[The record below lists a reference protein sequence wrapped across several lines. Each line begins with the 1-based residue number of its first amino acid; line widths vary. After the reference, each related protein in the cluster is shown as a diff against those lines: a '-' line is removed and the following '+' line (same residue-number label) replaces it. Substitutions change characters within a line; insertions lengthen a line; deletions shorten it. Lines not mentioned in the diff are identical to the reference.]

1 MPSRRDQI
9 ALTPAEQRA
18 YLESSHTIILT
29 TLDRHGYPH
38 SVAMW
43 YLAEPDGSVL
53 MTTFRK
59 SQKVKNIERDPR
71 CSLLIEDGRTYPE
84 LKGLL
89 IRGRATID
97 PDTEH
102 VLDALERV
110 NVKYNGLQPAP
121 GLRDAMRGQASK
133 RVLLRITPE
142 RVSSWDHKKLG
153 AGVY

>member
-18 YLESSHTIILT
+18 YLEASHTVILT

-43 YLAEPDGSVL
+43 YVVDPDGAVA

-59 SQKVKNIERDPR
+59 SQKVKNVVRDPR
-71 CSLLIEDGRTYPE
+71 CALLVESGRDYPE

-89 IRGRATID
+89 IRGRAAVD
-97 PDTEH
+97 GDTEH
-102 VLDALERV
+102 VLDVLERI
-110 NVKYNGLQPAP
+110 NRKYNQAGGPEVREAL
-121 GLRDAMRGQASK
+121 RGQAAK
-133 RVLLRITPE
+133 RVILRIAPE
-142 RVSSWDHKKLG
+142 RVASWDHAKLG
-153 AGVY
+153 LGVY